1 MPYGRK
7 NRWNYYDGKITKLTE
22 RMNWNLNRDDIA
34 LR

>member
-7 NRWNYYDGKITKLTE
+7 NGCNYYDGKITKLTE